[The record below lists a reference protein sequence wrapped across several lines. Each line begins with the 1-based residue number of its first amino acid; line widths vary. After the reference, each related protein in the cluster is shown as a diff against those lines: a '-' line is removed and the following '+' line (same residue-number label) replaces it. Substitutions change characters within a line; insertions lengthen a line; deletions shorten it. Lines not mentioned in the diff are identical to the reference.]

1 MSLNVEY
8 FLQTISGNNNTP
20 MNKNVDFKKNNGPEK
35 IFLNFPGSF
44 GRYQIL
50 PFNSVVQD
58 IPFIKLFDTKE
69 ISVPRIGK
77 DANGNPNPYKT
88 WIKLLPIE
96 GYKMK
101 DSTGRVV
108 SSLTAEEEDMLRS
121 ARTLFDQLYTELD
134 IRNNLQYTKEIA
146 RKRNYTVFHA
156 YCMSKWGNDLRNPD
170 RTGFCG
176 LFICTAKG
184 FCADAEENIT
194 SKSTLAGGDY
204 DFLKQIY
211 NRDLTGRTGFV
222 LFTIG
227 KNPDQAGYKV
237 SVQHEFNTG
246 ASTANI
252 TISQEQADMMKDPV
266 ADFLGWQAA
275 KEEENVP
282 AEQRRLFNKAVIKE
296 AIDFM
301 TKQLAAIRAAKAS
314 NTDLLQAIKIT
325 NDTVL
330 KELQNNQPQTNDPML
345 QSQAQQNQGFGN
357 NINPDLIQQ
366 NNTQPFQTPPAAK
379 MSPIT
384 GAPEPQQGSYNTG
397 FGGGSGFSG
406 FSGGQQQQTP
416 AFTSPFGNFG
426 GGNDNAT
433 NDLPF

>member
-8 FLQTISGNNNTP
+8 FLQTISGNNAP

-35 IFLNFPGSF
+35 IYLNFPGSF

-69 ISVPRIGK
+69 ISVPRMGK
-77 DANGNPNPYKT
+77 NADGSPNPYKT
-88 WIKLLPIE
+88 WIRLLPIE

-101 DSTGRVV
+101 DSTGRIV

-134 IRNNLQYTKEIA
+134 IKNNLQYTKEIA

-156 YCMSKWGNDLRNPD
+156 YCMSKWGSDLRNPD

-184 FCADAEENIT
+184 FCSDAEENINTKSALT
-194 SKSTLAGGDY
+194 SGDMS
-204 DFLKQIY
+204 FLEQIY

-227 KNPDQAGYKV
+227 KNPNQAGYQV

-246 ASTANI
+246 AATSNV

-282 AEQRRLFNKAVIKE
+282 SEQRRLFNRAVVKE

-330 KELQNNQPQTNDPML
+330 KELQSQPQTNDPML
-345 QSQAQQNQGFGN
+345 QAQAQQGGV
-357 NINPDLIQQ
+357 NPDLIQQ

-384 GAPEPQQGSYNTG
+384 GAPEPQQGGYNTNTG

-406 FSGGQQQQTP
+406 FGGGQQQTP
-416 AFTSPFGNFG
+416 TFTSPFGNFG
-426 GGNDNAT
+426 GGNDNVT

>member
-8 FLQTISGNNNTP
+8 FLQTISGNSNTP

-184 FCADAEENIT
+184 FCADAEEN
-194 SKSTLAGGDY
+194 
-204 DFLKQIY
+204 
-211 NRDLTGRTGFV
+211 
-222 LFTIG
+222 
-227 KNPDQAGYKV
+227 
-237 SVQHEFNTG
+237 HE
-246 ASTANI
+246 
-252 TISQEQADMMKDPV
+252 
-266 ADFLGWQAA
+266 
-275 KEEENVP
+275 
-282 AEQRRLFNKAVIKE
+282 
-296 AIDFM
+296 
-301 TKQLAAIRAAKAS
+301 
-314 NTDLLQAIKIT
+314 
-325 NDTVL
+325 
-330 KELQNNQPQTNDPML
+330 
-345 QSQAQQNQGFGN
+345 
-357 NINPDLIQQ
+357 
-366 NNTQPFQTPPAAK
+366 
-379 MSPIT
+379 
-384 GAPEPQQGSYNTG
+384 
-397 FGGGSGFSG
+397 
-406 FSGGQQQQTP
+406 
-416 AFTSPFGNFG
+416 
-426 GGNDNAT
+426 
-433 NDLPF
+433 